1 MPWWGSFEVKYFFLM
16 YIDVYYIHISSM
28 TNFGWYSTF
37 ATFYATR
44 QWLWPLRNI
53 QPLSSHGWTKD
64 GLVPNHAYLLPA
76 LWHVRTRVI
85 SKSRGNRI
93 KLDTRYSW
101 TKDIHS
107 TFILRF
113 VVAFWNKYMCA
124 MVLVK
129 LCTWLFTS
137 SSRGIWNQ
145 PQTFLFDWDIT
156 NNIIVMGTQWIYIYM
171 YT

>member
-1 MPWWGSFEVKYFFLM
+1 MV
-16 YIDVYYIHISSM
+16 VASSQ
-28 TNFGWYSTF
+28 YSTAEF
-37 ATFYATR
+37 A
-44 QWLWPLRNI
+44 WLNK
-53 QPLSSHGWTKD
+53 GWAGTKPC
-64 GLVPNHAYLLPA
+64 VLLPA

-156 NNIIVMGTQWIYIYM
+156 NNIIVMGTQWIYIYTCTHRVFTTM
-171 YT
+171 WFGSGNEVIPNKLAVFNGQNCD

>member
-1 MPWWGSFEVKYFFLM
+1 M
-16 YIDVYYIHISSM
+16 YIIYISLPWQISVGIVLLPHFTLLGNGCGLFAIFNRWVRM
-28 TNFGWYSTF
+28 AEQRMGWYQTMRTPST
-37 ATFYATR
+37 
-44 QWLWPLRNI
+44 
-53 QPLSSHGWTKD
+53 
-64 GLVPNHAYLLPA
+64 

-124 MVLVK
+124 MILVK